1 MAGVPRKIEMIRF
14 AMLLTFASLAVPG
27 VALASSADLATLE
40 SECGPQLGLSAT
52 GCACIKAKAA
62 AELSDAQQAFVAAIV
77 TKNKTTQRAVMQNMT
92 VGEMTAAGQF
102 MSSAPAQCGKAQ

>member
-1 MAGVPRKIEMIRF
+1 MTRSIA
-14 AMLLTFASLAVPG
+14 LLALIIGFVPG
-27 VALASSADLATLE
+27 LALASPADLATLE

-62 AELSDAQQAFVAAIV
+62 AELSDTQQAFVASIV
-77 TKNKTTQRAVMQNMT
+77 TKDKKTQRAVMQNMT

-102 MSSAPAQCGKAQ
+102 MTTAPAQCGKAQ